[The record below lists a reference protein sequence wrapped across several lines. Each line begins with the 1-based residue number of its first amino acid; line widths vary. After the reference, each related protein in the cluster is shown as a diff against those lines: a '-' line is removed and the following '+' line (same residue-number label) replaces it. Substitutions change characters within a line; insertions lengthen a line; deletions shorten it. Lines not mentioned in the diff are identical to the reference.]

1 MKFKQNSIFY
11 FLLAILIFGCKNSE
25 KIKPEKESKKSDSYV
40 LDNDWPKFPDNFNL
54 GNPTGLGLDTNGNII
69 AFHRS
74 GRTWDTDIITDLSLI
89 GENTISTIDA
99 KTGEILN
106 SWGNNLFVMPHGL
119 EVDNQNNV
127 WVTDCGLHQ
136 VFKFDSNGNLLMTL
150 GEAKVSGNDTEHFNL
165 PTDVAVSYDG
175 SFYVSDG
182 YGNSRI
188 IKFSKEGKYLFEWGK
203 FGNKQGEFNIP
214 HGIDSDKN
222 GNIYVADRE
231 NNRIQ
236 KFDSKGNFIAV
247 WQNKITE
254 QLYSVTIDNQNNHLF
269 GIDYMTINDTIVKG
283 SDIFRFD
290 LETNLQIQFGR
301 TGFYDGPISRYHD
314 IQIDDEGSIYVGD
327 ILGNK
332 LQKFRLK
339 KSE

>member
-1 MKFKQNSIFY
+1 MNFKQNSIIY
-11 FLLAILIFGCKNSE
+11 LLFVLIILGCKNKE
-25 KIKPEKESKKSDSYV
+25 NIDIKKESEISDSYV
-40 LDNDWPKFPDNFNL
+40 LVKDWPKIPEDFTL
-54 GNPTGLGLDTNGNII
+54 GNPTGLGINSDNNIVV
-69 AFHRS
+69 FHRAS
-74 GRTWDTDIITDLSLI
+74 RVWGDIMPKDKIQ
-89 GENTISTIDA
+89 ENTILTLD
-99 KTGEILN
+99 KQTGEILK
-106 SWGNNLFVMPHGL
+106 SWGADLFIMPHGL
-119 EVDNQNNV
+119 EVDNQNNI

-150 GEAKVSGNDTEHFNL
+150 GEAKVHGNDSSHFNE
-165 PTDVAVSYDG
+165 PTDITVTEDG
-175 SFYVSDG
+175 SFYISDG
-182 YGNSRI
+182 YENSRI
-188 IKFSKEGKYLFEWGK
+188 AKFSKEGKYLFEWGK

-236 KFDSKGNFIAV
+236 KFDSKGNFVAV

-254 QLYSVTIDNQNNHLF
+254 QLYSVTIDNQNDHLF
-269 GIDYMTINDTIVKG
+269 GIDYMTVNDTLVKG

-290 LETNLQIQFGR
+290 LDTNLQIQFGR
-301 TGFYDGPISRYHD
+301 TGFYNGPISRYHD

>member
-1 MKFKQNSIFY
+1 MKFKQNSILY
-11 FLLAILIFGCKNSE
+11 FLLALLIFGCKNSE
-25 KIKPEKESKKSDSYV
+25 KLKLKEEPKKSDSYV
-40 LDNDWPKFPDNFNL
+40 LDNDWPKLPDNFNL
-54 GNPTGLGLDTNGNII
+54 GSPTGLGLDTKGNII

-106 SWGNNLFVMPHGL
+106 SWGNNLFIMPHGL

-150 GEAKVSGNDTEHFNL
+150 GEAKVAGNDSLHFNL
-165 PTDVAVSYDG
+165 PTDIAVAKDG
-175 SFYVSDG
+175 SFYISDG
-182 YGNSRI
+182 YGNSRVA
-188 IKFSKEGKYLFEWGK
+188 KFSKEGKYLFEWGK
-203 FGNKQGEFNIP
+203 FGDKQGEFNIP
-214 HGIDSDKN
+214 HGIDLDKN
-222 GNIYVADRE
+222 GNVYVADRE

-236 KFDSKGNFIAV
+236 KFDAKGNFIAV
-247 WQNKITE
+247 WQNEITE
-254 QLYSVTIDNQNNHLF
+254 QLYSVTIDNKKNHLF
-269 GIDYMTINDTIVKG
+269 GIDYLTVNDTIVKG

-290 LETNLQIQFGR
+290 LNTNLQMQFGR
-301 TGFYDGPISRYHD
+301 TGFYNGPISRYHD

-332 LQKFRLK
+332 IQKFRLK